1 MFIPLYSAIPLMVS
15 LEDNTINKMEIYMP
29 ELFVV
34 ASFVRTNVG
43 NKLNAN
49 TQGRSW
55 INWSNG

>member
-1 MFIPLYSAIPLMVS
+1 MVS